1 MKTSGSDVLVVSPN
15 LAYSTCVEFPIVNSV
30 GGYDSASA
38 FGATLLAVQRWKR
51 GSNDT
56 DAEWKLEYH
65 STIPWSPDSRAGGM
79 LRCDCRG
86 CVALTRG
93 DERRT
98 FGGLIG

>member
-1 MKTSGSDVLVVSPN
+1 MKTSGSDVLLVSPT
-15 LAYSTCVEFPIVNSV
+15 LSYSTCVEFPVVS
-30 GGYDSASA
+30 GAGYDNASS

-51 GSNDT
+51 LNDQSNG
-56 DAEWKLEYH
+56 EWKLDYH